1 MDKFIDLVFSVS
13 PSTTV
18 GIRMSLLF
26 KSFSGGV
33 ELEWPEEVVSNLEV
47 SSACG
52 DFVDEVL
59 NTNNT
64 GLSEF
69 GINNFVIGEGDSA
82 LVDLSISSFVDK
94 IGDGLLGGVTISNI
108 WLNLSNH
115 VDGGLVQSDEDTIVK
130 LPQSQK
136 LHDLFRAGWEFVDT
150 IEKNFM
156 LISNIKG

>member
-1 MDKFIDLVFSVS
+1 MDKFVDLVFSVS
-13 PSTTV
+13 PSSTV
-18 GIRMSLLF
+18 GVRMSLLF
-26 KSFSGGV
+26 ESFSWGV

-52 DFVDEVL
+52 DLVDEVL
-59 NTNNT
+59 NTNNS

-69 GINNFVIGEGDSA
+69 GINDFVVSKRDSA
-82 LVDLSISSFVDK
+82 LVDLSISSLVDK
-94 IGDGLLGGVTISNI
+94 IGDGLLVGVTISNV

-130 LPQSQK
+130 LSQSQK
-136 LHDLFRAGWEFVDT
+136 LHDLFRAGGKLVDT
-150 IEKNFM
+150 IKKK